1 MGWVQLVLLVMAT
14 VTMAGCELAGD
25 ILEAGAWM
33 GAIGVILVIAIIGFV
48 VAKIRG

>member
-1 MGWVQLVLLVMAT
+1 MGWVQVVLLLMAT
-14 VTMAGCELAGD
+14 VMTAGCELAGD

-33 GAIGVILVIAIIGFV
+33 GAIGVILVLGIVAFV